1 MANLAGGIVGA
12 VLLPLDVYMLVKSSL
27 EVHRGS
33 TTQAVNDIR
42 KLISELECPE
52 EEDMQKMVRRF
63 ISEKLIEIFND
74 GDSNKEQRD
83 NGDDYREAKTVAI

>member
-1 MANLAGGIVGA
+1 
-12 VLLPLDVYMLVKSSL
+12 MLSRHSQN
-27 EVHRGS
+27 RPAFPP
-33 TTQAVNDIR
+33 TTQAVNEIR

-52 EEDMQKMVRRF
+52 EEDMQRMVRRF

-74 GDSNKEQRD
+74 GDSNEEQRD